1 MPTAQ
6 KFNCWVFFSLCDHVK
21 CTTWMKCEEKDSTRF
36 IFHSL
41 VSWNSWMETGRVMLN
56 SVYGAFSSVS
66 LPKQNSP
73 VLKWESRDKGMNSRG
88 INLRFHEFCYGF
100 CREYP
105 ERIGN
110 VTMML
115 YCFLFYLNNTT
126 SQVGNTSSFIDKRKE
141 KHPVPRGAGNIG
153 SE

>member
-1 MPTAQ
+1 
-6 KFNCWVFFSLCDHVK
+6 
-21 CTTWMKCEEKDSTRF
+21 
-36 IFHSL
+36 
-41 VSWNSWMETGRVMLN
+41 MLIP
-56 SVYGAFSSVS
+56 VYAAFSPVS

-73 VLKWESRDKGMNSRG
+73 VLKWESRNKGLNRIG

-115 YCFLFYLNNTT
+115 YCLVFCLNNTT
-126 SQVGNTSSFIDKRKE
+126 SQVGNTSFFTYKRKE
-141 KHPVPRGAGNIG
+141 NQPVPCEAGNTD
-153 SE
+153 SQ